1 MQIQH
6 YRFASLGYASVAL
19 AAALWAASGSAAK
32 FLFRS
37 GISPLQLVQL
47 RTTISAV
54 LLFIWLLAGKRSL
67 LKIGKKDLAYFFL
80 LGIALAATQFT
91 YLYTISRL
99 SVAAAIL
106 LQYQAPVLIA
116 GYAIFFAR
124 RRLSSAT
131 LAAVLGTVA
140 GCYLVVGAY
149 DLDLLHLNGVG
160 ILSGL
165 GSAFAFALYSV
176 KSEYGMRSYAPRTVV
191 FYALL
196 FAAVTWNVLV
206 RPFSAFSLHYSAIS
220 WWWIAFISTFGTIFP
235 FVLYNAGINLIRATR
250 ASITATLEPVIA
262 GTLSFIFLG
271 ELMEPLQVIGAILV
285 ISSVLT
291 LQIRRDP
298 D

>member
-1 MQIQH
+1 MQIQNN
-6 YRFASLGYASVAL
+6 RPASLGYASVAL

-32 FLFRS
+32 FLFLS
-37 GISPLQLVQL
+37 GISPLHLVQL

-54 LLFIWLLAGKRSL
+54 LLCIWLLAEKRSL
-67 LKIGKKDLAYFFL
+67 LRIRGKDLAYFLL
-80 LGIALAATQFT
+80 LGTALAATQFT

-99 SVAAAIL
+99 TVAAAIL

-124 RRLSSAT
+124 RRLSSFT
-131 LAAVLGTVA
+131 LAAVLGSVA
-140 GCYLVVGAY
+140 GCYLMVGAY
-149 DLDLLHLNGVG
+149 DLDILHLNRLG

-206 RPFSAFSLHYSAIS
+206 RPFSAFSLSYSRIS
-220 WWWIAFISTFGTIFP
+220 WCWIIFISTFGTIFP
-235 FVLYNAGINLIRATR
+235 FVLYNAGINLIRSTR

-262 GTLSFIFLG
+262 GAFSFIFLG
-271 ELMEPLQVIGAILV
+271 ELMGPLQLIGAVLV
-285 ISSVLT
+285 IASILM